1 MHEFSITM
9 GIMSI
14 VLQKAEEVQASKITK
29 IDLQIGRLA
38 GIIPECVSLQFDL
51 LSRGT
56 IAAGATLSFNQPPVK
71 LRCRKCNRIYSSDN
85 FDLTCPNCQEPE
97 IEILSGFELCVE
109 SMEVE

>member
-1 MHEFSITM
+1 M

-14 VLQKAEEVQASKITK
+14 VLQKAEEVQANRITS

-38 GIIPECVSLQFDL
+38 GVVPECVRLQFDL

-85 FDLTCPNCQEPE
+85 FDLACPNCQASE

-109 SMEVE
+109 SIEVE

>member
-9 GIMSI
+9 SIMSI
-14 VLQKAEEVQASKITK
+14 VLQKAEEVQANKINS

-38 GIIPECVSLQFDL
+38 GIIPECVRLQFDL

-56 IAAGATLSFNQPPVK
+56 IAAGASLSFNQPPTK
-71 LRCRKCNRIYSSDN
+71 LHCRKCNVIYSSDN
-85 FDLTCPNCQEPE
+85 SDLACPNCRGEE
-97 IEILSGFELCVE
+97 IEILSGFELFVE